1 VAPDLVGKILWRTG
15 VGGGRLTEV
24 EAYLPAGD
32 PASHCFRGETK
43 RNRSMFGAPGSIYVY
58 LSYGVHV
65 CLNVVCDSES
75 VGSAVLIRSFEPLGD
90 TSTLW
95 CNRLNERQS
104 ADPSDTRAKL
114 KWLACGPGRVGQA
127 LGLHLG
133 LDGLPF
139 GAASGIQFFHDGTE
153 PRVERAARIGISKG
167 GDMPLRYFAGGS
179 PYVTQIGQGRKQE

>member
-1 VAPDLVGKILWRTG
+1 MTG

-32 PASHCFRGETK
+32 PASHSCRGETK
-43 RNRSMFGAPGSIYVY
+43 RNRSMFGPPGSIYVY
-58 LSYGVHV
+58 LSHGLHV

-75 VGSAVLIRSFEPLGD
+75 VGSAVLIRSLEPLGD
-90 TSTLW
+90 TSTLC
-95 CNRLNERQS
+95 CNRVHGGDS
-104 ADPSDTRAKL
+104 KYPSDTRAKL

-139 GAASGIQFFHDGTE
+139 GTASGIQFFDDGAKS
-153 PRVERAARIGISKG
+153 RVEKSARTGISKG
-167 GDMPLRYFAGGS
+167 GDMPLRYFAAGS
-179 PYVTQIGQGRKQE
+179 PYVTQRGQGRKQE